1 MSAQPDY
8 SVFTVFA
15 EGDTRPVDFDEVR
28 KAVPILFAP
37 GDRHEI
43 RALPSGKCR
52 IVSSDDV
59 EAVVRAVSELDGTIY
74 YSLNPISPT
83 AERANSGSVIRRRW
97 LLVDIDPIRSADV
110 SATDDEKAMASQVV
124 DAILGGLGGEG
135 WPAPIVGDSGN
146 GWHLHYRIDL
156 PNDKLSRQLVKAALA
171 ALAKRFD
178 TAHARVDTSVHD
190 APRICKLPGTWSR
203 KGKDTADRPHRRA
216 AILYVPES
224 TDVVSAELLTD
235 LGETKVEA
243 KGAPSNTGPVPAQPL
258 DPFTAIAGATSLHS
272 YVKAAVTKE
281 CVAVS
286 LEPEGNRNN
295 RLNVAAFNLGTLAD
309 WPEMDGNAACEQ
321 LRVAALQAGMPERD
335 SWDTIAR
342 AWTAGKASPRD
353 RKEDKAVK
361 AVAEATAKAEALAGK
376 RPVKYASEVTPKK
389 IEFLW
394 PGRIP
399 LGKLTTFAGHGGLG
413 KTFVL
418 CDISARISTGGE
430 WPFSG
435 GECAEPGD
443 VLFISGEDDEADT
456 LVPRLMECG
465 ADRSRVAF
473 LSDEFSDAF
482 SLVKLDVMAAAVKAL
497 RNPRLIVIDPPT
509 NYLEGVDDHKNSE
522 LRSMVL
528 KPLARFASE
537 HNVAIILN
545 NHVNKSS
552 AKDVDAACRVMGS
565 VAWVNGV
572 RTAYLFQRNES
583 DPEKVV
589 IATIKINVQK
599 HPSAINYK
607 ITPSGDGM
615 AKVEWV
621 DEQVGSAD
629 QISKATSAGA
639 KAAAWL
645 EDLFRAQREWPSA
658 DLKRLADDAGIARNA
673 IFKSPEVARLPILK
687 RKRTSAN
694 GDTNW
699 FWIAEFGWPAEPS
712 QEASESSESSE
723 SCSPTHCGDST
734 SELSGVRGGGTKVS
748 TAPKVTPPWEDQ
760 ASGAGGQ
767 LSGQVSDAM
776 SASPE
781 SSKSKPAKK
790 DADQLSELSGDSGV
804 GRTPLMDRFIDE
816 LGRS

>member
-1 MSAQPDY
+1 
-8 SVFTVFA
+8 VFTVFA

-59 EAVVRAVSELDGTIY
+59 EAVVKAVSELDGTIY

-83 AERANSGSVIRRRW
+83 AERANSGSVVRRRW
-97 LLVDIDPIRSADV
+97 LLVDIDPIRGADV
-110 SATDDEKAMASQVV
+110 GSTDDEKAMASQVV

-135 WPAPIVGDSGN
+135 WPEPVVGDSGN

-156 PNDKLSRQLVKAALA
+156 PNDKLSRQLVKAVLSALA
-171 ALAKRFD
+171 ARYD
-178 TAHARVDTSVHD
+178 TQHARVDVSVHD

-216 AILYVPES
+216 RIMFSPDKI
-224 TDVVSAELLTD
+224 DVVPVELLAS
-235 LGETKVEA
+235 LGD
-243 KGAPSNTGPVPAQPL
+243 APKASPSKPSPTSNAGPVPSIDA
-258 DPFTAIAGATSLHS
+258 DPFVAIAGATSLAN

-321 LRVAALQAGMPERD
+321 LRIAALQAGMPERD

-361 AVAEATAKAEALAGK
+361 AVAEATAKAEALAGR
-376 RPVKYASEVTPKK
+376 RPVKYASEITPKK

-418 CDISARISTGGE
+418 CDISARISTGAE

-473 LSDEFSDAF
+473 LSDEFNDAF

-497 RNPRLIVIDPPT
+497 RNPRLVVIDPPT

-522 LRSMVL
+522 LRSLVL
-528 KPLARFASE
+528 KPLARFASD

-552 AKDVDAACRVMGS
+552 GKDVDAACRVMGS

-572 RTAYLFQRNES
+572 RTAYLFVRNES
-583 DPEKVV
+583 DPEQVV
-589 IATIKINVQK
+589 IATIKTNVGK
-599 HPSAINYK
+599 LPSAITYK
-607 ITPSGDGM
+607 VVSSGEM

-621 DEQVGSAD
+621 GEQERTAD
-629 QISKATSAGA
+629 QLNKATTAGA
-639 KAAAWL
+639 KAATWL
-645 EDLFRAQREWPSA
+645 EDMFRAQREWPSA
-658 DLKRLADDAGIARNA
+658 DLLRLAKDAGISKRSLFESA
-673 IFKSPEVARLPILK
+673 EVSALPILK
-687 RKRTSAN
+687 RKRTSSQ
-694 GDTNW
+694 GETNW
-699 FWIAEFGWPAEPS
+699 FWLAEAGWPPER
-712 QEASESSESSE
+712 ESWESWE
-723 SCSPTHCGDST
+723 SCSATPDAATDMKDSRGDSAGGNLAGDGNLAEGESKIPVRPT
-734 SELSGVRGGGTKVS
+734 WEEDSHSPGTQREPSISHGGHGVR
-748 TAPKVTPPWEDQ
+748 DQ
-760 ASGAGGQ
+760 
-767 LSGQVSDAM
+767 
-776 SASPE
+776 
-781 SSKSKPAKK
+781 
-790 DADQLSELSGDSGV
+790 DSHDSQDSQGV
-804 GRTPLMDRFIDE
+804 RTPLVDRF
-816 LGRS
+816 LKNL